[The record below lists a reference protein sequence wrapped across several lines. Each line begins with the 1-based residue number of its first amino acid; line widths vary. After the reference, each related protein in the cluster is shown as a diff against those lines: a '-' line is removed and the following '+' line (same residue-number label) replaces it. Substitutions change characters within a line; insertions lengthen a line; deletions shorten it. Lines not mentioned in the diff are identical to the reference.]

1 DIRHGL
7 RCLWPRHLLS
17 RGELRDLEPAGRLRL
32 HPEQGRADRA
42 GDPRSRGAGAL
53 FRLRRRCL
61 SDLRLCPLCGNLRAR
76 RHAVHRGD
84 GVCVAH
90 IPRRAVVAFGG
101 GVVRDRRPPEPR
113 RRLPWRGAGRRDAG
127 CALRVRRVPGNLDV
141 GDGRAIRAGRA
152 VFAEG
157 TRRSR
162 AGRVALDRGAPSA
175 FARGDA
181 ARRRGQGGQRMTT
194 HLDLRDISV
203 SFNGFKA
210 LNGLNMSVR
219 KGELRCLIGPNG
231 AGKTTALD
239 IICGK
244 VKPSVGT
251 VTFDG
256 TALHDLEEH
265 EIARVGV
272 GRKFQVPSVFRD
284 LTVAENLEV
293 ARARRPAVWANLR
306 WDVRRAGRADI
317 ERLAEL
323 IGLTEQLERPAAYLS
338 HGQTQWLEIGML
350 VAQDAELIL
359 MDEPT
364 AGMTAQETRKTAEL
378 LDRLKG
384 KHTLVVVEHD
394 MGFVK
399 AIGDIISVMHMG
411 QLLAEGTGAEV
422 EAHPEVRRAYLGSG
436 GITNA

>member
-1 DIRHGL
+1 
-7 RCLWPRHLLS
+7 
-17 RGELRDLEPAGRLRL
+17 
-32 HPEQGRADRA
+32 
-42 GDPRSRGAGAL
+42 
-53 FRLRRRCL
+53 
-61 SDLRLCPLCGNLRAR
+61 
-76 RHAVHRGD
+76 
-84 GVCVAH
+84 
-90 IPRRAVVAFGG
+90 
-101 GVVRDRRPPEPR
+101 
-113 RRLPWRGAGRRDAG
+113 
-127 CALRVRRVPGNLDV
+127 
-141 GDGRAIRAGRA
+141 
-152 VFAEG
+152 
-157 TRRSR
+157 
-162 AGRVALDRGAPSA
+162 
-175 FARGDA
+175 
-181 ARRRGQGGQRMTT
+181 MTT
-194 HLDLRDISV
+194 HLNLRDVSV

-244 VKPSVGT
+244 VKPTAGT

-256 TALHDLEEH
+256 AALHELEEH
-265 EIARVGV
+265 EIARAGV

-293 ARARRPAVWANLR
+293 ARARRPGVWANLR
-306 WDVRRAGRADI
+306 WDVGQARRPNV

-323 IGLTEQLERPAAYLS
+323 VGLTEQLDRPAAYLS

-350 VAQDAELIL
+350 VAQDADLIL
-359 MDEPT
+359 LDEPT
-364 AGMTAQETRKTAEL
+364 AGMTVQETRKTAEL
-378 LDRLKG
+378 FGRLRG

-411 QLLAEGTGAEV
+411 QLLAEGTAAEV

>member
-1 DIRHGL
+1 
-7 RCLWPRHLLS
+7 
-17 RGELRDLEPAGRLRL
+17 
-32 HPEQGRADRA
+32 
-42 GDPRSRGAGAL
+42 
-53 FRLRRRCL
+53 
-61 SDLRLCPLCGNLRAR
+61 
-76 RHAVHRGD
+76 
-84 GVCVAH
+84 
-90 IPRRAVVAFGG
+90 
-101 GVVRDRRPPEPR
+101 
-113 RRLPWRGAGRRDAG
+113 
-127 CALRVRRVPGNLDV
+127 
-141 GDGRAIRAGRA
+141 
-152 VFAEG
+152 
-157 TRRSR
+157 
-162 AGRVALDRGAPSA
+162 
-175 FARGDA
+175 
-181 ARRRGQGGQRMTT
+181 MTT
-194 HLDLRDISV
+194 HLDLRDVSV

-210 LNGLNMSVR
+210 LNGLNISVR

-244 VKPSVGT
+244 VKPSAGT

-256 TALHDLEEH
+256 TALQDLEEH

-293 ARARRPAVWANLR
+293 ARARRPSVWANLR
-306 WDVRRAGRADI
+306 WDVRRAGRVDI

-378 LDRLKG
+378 FDRLKG

-411 QLLAEGTGAEV
+411 QLLAEGTAAEV

>member
-1 DIRHGL
+1 MNG
-7 RCLWPRHLLS
+7 
-17 RGELRDLEPAGRLRL
+17 
-32 HPEQGRADRA
+32 
-42 GDPRSRGAGAL
+42 
-53 FRLRRRCL
+53 
-61 SDLRLCPLCGNLRAR
+61 
-76 RHAVHRGD
+76 
-84 GVCVAH
+84 
-90 IPRRAVVAFGG
+90 
-101 GVVRDRRPPEPR
+101 
-113 RRLPWRGAGRRDAG
+113 
-127 CALRVRRVPGNLDV
+127 
-141 GDGRAIRAGRA
+141 
-152 VFAEG
+152 
-157 TRRSR
+157 
-162 AGRVALDRGAPSA
+162 
-175 FARGDA
+175 
-181 ARRRGQGGQRMTT
+181 

-244 VKPSVGT
+244 IKPSAGA
-251 VTFDG
+251 VTFG
-256 TALHDLEEH
+256 STALQDLEEH

-293 ARARRPAVWANLR
+293 ARARRPGVWANLR
-306 WDVRRAGRADI
+306 WDVRRAGRRDI

-364 AGMTAQETRKTAEL
+364 AGMTAQETRKTVEL
-378 LDRLKG
+378 LERLKG
-384 KHTLVVVEHD
+384 KHTLVIVEHD

-411 QLLAEGTGAEV
+411 QLLAEGTAAEV

>member
-1 DIRHGL
+1 
-7 RCLWPRHLLS
+7 
-17 RGELRDLEPAGRLRL
+17 
-32 HPEQGRADRA
+32 
-42 GDPRSRGAGAL
+42 
-53 FRLRRRCL
+53 
-61 SDLRLCPLCGNLRAR
+61 
-76 RHAVHRGD
+76 
-84 GVCVAH
+84 
-90 IPRRAVVAFGG
+90 
-101 GVVRDRRPPEPR
+101 
-113 RRLPWRGAGRRDAG
+113 
-127 CALRVRRVPGNLDV
+127 
-141 GDGRAIRAGRA
+141 
-152 VFAEG
+152 
-157 TRRSR
+157 
-162 AGRVALDRGAPSA
+162 
-175 FARGDA
+175 
-181 ARRRGQGGQRMTT
+181 MTT
-194 HLDLRDISV
+194 HLELRDVSV

-239 IICGK
+239 IVCGK
-244 VKPSVGT
+244 VKPNAGT

-256 TALHDLEEH
+256 TALQELEEH
-265 EIARVGV
+265 EIARAGV

-293 ARARRPAVWANLR
+293 ARARRHGVWANLR
-306 WDVRRAGRADI
+306 WDMGRAGRGDI

-323 IGLTEQLERPAAYLS
+323 VGLTEPLERPAAYLS

-350 VAQDAELIL
+350 VAQDSELIL

-378 LDRLKG
+378 FERLKG
-384 KHTLVVVEHD
+384 KHTLIVVEHD

-399 AIGDIISVMHMG
+399 AIGEVISVMHMG
-411 QLLAEGTGAEV
+411 QLLAEGSAAEV

>member
-1 DIRHGL
+1 
-7 RCLWPRHLLS
+7 
-17 RGELRDLEPAGRLRL
+17 
-32 HPEQGRADRA
+32 
-42 GDPRSRGAGAL
+42 
-53 FRLRRRCL
+53 
-61 SDLRLCPLCGNLRAR
+61 
-76 RHAVHRGD
+76 
-84 GVCVAH
+84 
-90 IPRRAVVAFGG
+90 
-101 GVVRDRRPPEPR
+101 
-113 RRLPWRGAGRRDAG
+113 
-127 CALRVRRVPGNLDV
+127 
-141 GDGRAIRAGRA
+141 
-152 VFAEG
+152 
-157 TRRSR
+157 
-162 AGRVALDRGAPSA
+162 
-175 FARGDA
+175 
-181 ARRRGQGGQRMTT
+181 MTT

-284 LTVAENLEV
+284 MTVAENLEV